1 MHESELRSILRGEGR
16 GDRRWPPARAE
27 RIRWQQVAEYRR
39 RVENDAA
46 ELFRWR
52 VDLHVQANEGG
63 AQATHE
69 RQKVF
74 APVGM
79 ARDLARFSS
88 SLLFSEEPKIR
99 LDDEL
104 SVEQERLDA
113 WIEANRVGELLL
125 DAGDQVASEGSGGLR
140 VCWDDHL
147 SSEFPILT
155 YHPEDTILWSTRHG
169 RYTMGGVVAI
179 SVEEEHNS
187 AIVWRLL
194 ESHSP
199 GLIERVLFKG
209 GADRLGKLHP
219 LTAGPPEFRELRPQS
234 RTGVNKPTLV

>member
-1 MHESELRSILRGEGR
+1 MHESELKAILRGEGR
-16 GDRRWPPARAE
+16 GDRRWPPGRAE
-27 RIRWQQVAEYRR
+27 RVRWQQVAEYRR

-52 VDLHVQANEGG
+52 VDLHVQAAEGG
-63 AQATHE
+63 AEATHE

-74 APVGM
+74 SPVGM

-113 WIEANRVGELLL
+113 WIEANRGGE
-125 DAGDQVASEGSGGLR
+125 
-140 VCWDDHL
+140 
-147 SSEFPILT
+147 
-155 YHPEDTILWSTRHG
+155 
-169 RYTMGGVVAI
+169 VAI

-234 RTGVNKPTLV
+234 R

>member
-52 VDLHVQANEGG
+52 VDLHVVANEGG

-74 APVGM
+74 APVPL

-99 LDDEL
+99 LEDHM
-104 SVEQERLDA
+104 VAEQERLDA
-113 WIEANRVGELLL
+113 WLEENRVPELLL
-125 DAGDQVASEGSGGLR
+125 DAGDSVASEGGGGLR
-140 VCWDDHL
+140 VVWDDHL
-147 SSEFPILT
+147 SSEFPAIT
-155 YHPEDTILWSTRHG
+155 FHPEDTILWSTRHG
-169 RYTMGGVVAI
+169 RYTLGGVVAI
-179 SVEEEHNS
+179 EHEEELNS
-187 AIVWRLL
+187 AVVWRLL

-199 GLIERVLFKG
+199 GLI
-209 GADRLGKLHP
+209 
-219 LTAGPPEFRELRPQS
+219 
-234 RTGVNKPTLV
+234 